1 MTRMIIA
8 VSLIALAMSGCA
20 YPEQQASAPMNAQP
34 ETISFTQD
42 TCGRC
47 HAIEGDALS
56 PNPQA
61 PRFVDIANREWMTQE
76 SLASWLA
83 DAHNY
88 PEMMEVDLERD
99 RVDAIAAYM
108 LTLRSDDYKRLP
120 D

>member
-1 MTRMIIA
+1 MRLMFTIP
-8 VSLIALAMSGCA
+8 LIALALAGCA
-20 YPEQQASAPMNAQP
+20 YPEKDAQTTAAAHP
-34 ETISFTQD
+34 D
-42 TCGRC
+42 TLVFVQSSCGRC
-47 HAIEGDALS
+47 HAVQGDALS

-76 SLASWLA
+76 SLATWLA

-88 PEMMEVDLERD
+88 SAMMQVELERE
-99 RVDAIAAYM
+99 RVDEIAGYM